1 MCVGERTAS
10 ARTHNYPDQTFML
23 VLHRSALGKRHP
35 LKSKKGGAP
44 DQSFPDDVKTA
55 APAKGRISCLSCV
68 RYPTT
73 GRGPHLERRGGAR
86 RNRTDD
92 LLNANQALSQLS
104 YGPNSVIIDDPSRKP
119 AIDPA
124 VPGNQDLVGRG
135 GLEPPTSR
143 LSGVRSNHLSYR
155 PLRPTAIEHGQAGGK
170 RPRGFV
176 YSPAGARLSNE
187 GRETKTARKPHSF
200 LQSAKAAAIVYRS
213 S

>member
-10 ARTHNYPDQTFML
+10 ACTHNYPDQTFML

-73 GRGPHLERRGGAR
+73 GRGPHLKRRGGAR

-104 YGPNSVIIDDPSRKP
+104 YGPVSMQPRQSM
-119 AIDPA
+119 
-124 VPGNQDLVGRG
+124 VGRG

-155 PLRPTAIEHGQAGGK
+155 PLRPMAIEHGQAGGK